1 MPHEITNYKSRVNNN
16 DPLNVFSTKDID
28 DETILHMSGEI
39 LSGLTSKEE
48 YENYH
53 LKLEFKW
60 GEKKWDPRL
69 NAKRDNGVLYHCNGS
84 DGAFWNAWIQSQ
96 EFQIQEVDI
105 GDNYGLAGAV
115 NTIKSVKTNDGFC
128 IYDPEGI
135 STKLG
140 TAIQG
145 EKLYR
150 CIRKENHENPMLN
163 GILLNWCALMENLTT
178 S

>member
-60 GEKKWDPRL
+60 GEKKWEPRMNCL
-69 NAKRDNGVLYHCNGS
+69 DAS
-84 DGAFWNAWIQSQ
+84 I
-96 EFQIQEVDI
+96 EVS
-105 GDNYGLAGAV
+105 
-115 NTIKSVKTNDGFC
+115 K
-128 IYDPEGI
+128 
-135 STKLG
+135 
-140 TAIQG
+140 
-145 EKLYR
+145 
-150 CIRKENHENPMLN
+150 
-163 GILLNWCALMENLTT
+163 
-178 S
+178 